1 MGVFAAVL
9 LLGSI
14 VWLAEWSHINPA
26 SFALS
31 DGPTAPIWPSLL
43 GGCGLGVVVSALV
56 WALARW
62 IEAQK
67 LDFTHRITPAI
78 LFRLTDF
85 HSAR

>member
-1 MGVFAAVL
+1 VGVFGAVL

-43 GGCGLGVVVSALV
+43 GWCGLGLVVIASV
-56 WALARW
+56 WASVRWAR
-62 IEAQK
+62 QK
-67 LDFTHRITPAI
+67 NSISRD
-78 LFRLTDF
+78 
-85 HSAR
+85 